1 MPDNTRR
8 DAPSSIAAVG
18 LALACYPV
26 GAERGFITRSE
37 AIRRTLTTLRFFRDS
52 RQSEERTAT
61 GYKGFYYHFLD
72 MRTGQRT
79 WNSELSTIDTTYLLA
94 GALLAAMYFDRD
106 TNNEREIRTTAA
118 TLYHR
123 ADWRWAQNGALTV
136 SHGWKPERG
145 FLRYRWEGYNEA
157 LLLYVLGLGSPTHP
171 LPNES
176 YAAWTASYRWKKLY
190 GIEFLYGGPLFVHQL
205 SHVWIDFRA
214 IQDDFM
220 RDRGLDYFENSRRAT
235 YVQRQYAIRNPKAFR
250 GYNENCWGITASD
263 GPGPA
268 TSESGWSRA
277 PLL

>member
-1 MPDNTRR
+1 VCDAGGSRTAASTRYASANTFEYFLKETNPTNGLVPDNTRR

-26 GAERGFITRSE
+26 GAERGFITRTE

-52 RQSEERTAT
+52 RQSDERTAT

-72 MRTGQRT
+72 TRTGQRT
-79 WNSELSTIDTTYLLA
+79 WNSEVSTIDTTYLLA
-94 GALLAAMYFDRD
+94 GALLAAIYFDRD

-136 SHGWKPERG
+136 AHGWKPERG

-176 YAAWTASYRWKKLY
+176 YGAWTASYRWKKLY
-190 GIEFLYGGPLFVHQL
+190 GIEFLV
-205 SHVWIDFRA
+205 
-214 IQDDFM
+214 
-220 RDRGLDYFENSRRAT
+220 RRAALHPPALARLDRLSRHSGRLHARPGT
-235 YVQRQYAIRNPKAFR
+235 RLLREQSSRDVHSAAVCNP
-250 GYNENCWGITASD
+250 
-263 GPGPA
+263 
-268 TSESGWSRA
+268 
-277 PLL
+277 